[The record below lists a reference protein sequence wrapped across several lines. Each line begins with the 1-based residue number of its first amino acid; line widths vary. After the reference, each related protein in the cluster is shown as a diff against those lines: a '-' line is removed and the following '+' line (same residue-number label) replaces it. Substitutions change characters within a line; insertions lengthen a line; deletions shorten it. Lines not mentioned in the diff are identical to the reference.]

1 MAMSDERQQVLRMVE
16 EGNLSPRDGARL
28 LLALAEIGNETTL
41 SGEPQQV
48 LRMIE
53 QAKVSV
59 EDGIRLIIALSGVR
73 DDEPSQHQVV
83 SSAPAA
89 RSDEGLLVRITVKH
103 SDGNMVRLFMPL
115 EGARMVL
122 PLFDL
127 PHAALLGEHGRDLNR
142 IREALRSGESGEV
155 MDFHDPESGQSV
167 HIAIG

>member
-1 MAMSDERQQVLRMVE
+1 MAMSDERQQVLRMIE
-16 EGNLSPRDGARL
+16 TGNLSPRDGARL
-28 LLALAEIGNETTL
+28 LLALAEIGNETPL

-53 QAKVSV
+53 EANISV
-59 EDGIRLIIALSGVR
+59 DDGIRLIIALGGLGH
-73 DDEPSQHQVV
+73 DKPPHHEAV
-83 SSAPAA
+83 SSVPAD
-89 RSDEGLLVRITVKH
+89 RSDERVLVRITVKH

-155 MDFHDPESGQSV
+155 MDYHDPESGQSV

>member
-1 MAMSDERQQVLRMVE
+1 MAISDERQQVLRMIE
-16 EGNLSPRDGARL
+16 TGNLSPRDGARL
-28 LLALAEIGNETTL
+28 LLALAEIGNETPL

-53 QAKVSV
+53 EANISV
-59 EDGIRLIIALSGVR
+59 DDGIRLIIALGGLGH
-73 DDEPSQHQVV
+73 DKPQHHEAV
-83 SSAPAA
+83 SSVPAD
-89 RSDEGLLVRITVKH
+89 RPDERVLVRITVKH

-155 MDFHDPESGQSV
+155 MDYHDPESGQSV

>member
-1 MAMSDERQQVLRMVE
+1 MAMSDERQQVLRMIE
-16 EGNLSPRDGARL
+16 DGNLSPRDGARL
-28 LLALAEIGNETTL
+28 LLALAEIGNESPL

-53 QAKVSV
+53 EDKISV
-59 EDGIRLIIALSGVR
+59 EDGIRLIIALGGVGN
-73 DDEPSQHQVV
+73 DEPSHHQAVA
-83 SSAPAA
+83 SAPAV
-89 RSDEGLLVRITVKH
+89 RSDEGMLVRITVKH
-103 SDGNMVRLFMPL
+103 NDGNVVRLFMPL

-142 IREALRSGESGEV
+142 IRDALRSGESGEV
-155 MDFHDPESGQSV
+155 MDYHDPESGQSV